1 MLDASDALRSCET
14 FWREWSARCTY
25 AGPYRDS
32 VLRSLLTLEA
42 LTYAPTGGIIA
53 APTTSLPQQLGGVR
67 NWDYRYC
74 WLRDASLTLRA
85 LMACG
90 YYDEADAWRRW
101 LVRAVADDVGRI
113 QVVYGVDAERNLAE
127 RELPW
132 LPGYQGA
139 RPVRVGNAAHAQLQ
153 IDALGETLAVLHL
166 ARAGGLAELTECWP
180 LERELVAQIERL
192 WSMPDH
198 GLWEVRGPP
207 QHFTHSKV
215 MAWVGV
221 DRAVASAEAW
231 GLDGPL
237 DRWRGLRERIHADVC
252 ARAYDPELGT
262 FVQAYGSRL
271 LDATLLIIPL
281 TGFLSGVDDRVR
293 RTVNAVERQ
302 LVVDGLVARYDPAFD
317 DGLPSGQ
324 GACLACS
331 FWLVEALAAIGRVD
345 DATSLFERLLELRN
359 DVGLLAEQYDVRAR
373 RQTGNFPQAFSHVA
387 LITAANRLATIQ
399 GDRTANRKRV

>member
-1 MLDASDALRSCET
+1 
-14 FWREWSARCTY
+14 
-25 AGPYRDS
+25 
-32 VLRSLLTLEA
+32 
-42 LTYAPTGGIIA
+42 
-53 APTTSLPQQLGGVR
+53 
-67 NWDYRYC
+67 
-74 WLRDASLTLRA
+74 
-85 LMACG
+85 
-90 YYDEADAWRRW
+90 
-101 LVRAVADDVGRI
+101 
-113 QVVYGVDAERNLAE
+113 
-127 RELPW
+127 
-132 LPGYQGA
+132 
-139 RPVRVGNAAHAQLQ
+139 
-153 IDALGETLAVLHL
+153 
-166 ARAGGLAELTECWP
+166 
-180 LERELVAQIERL
+180 
-192 WSMPDH
+192 
-198 GLWEVRGPP
+198 
-207 QHFTHSKV
+207 
-215 MAWVGV
+215 
-221 DRAVASAEAW
+221 
-231 GLDGPL
+231 LDGPL

-271 LDATLLIIPL
+271 LDATLMIIPL

-324 GACLACS
+324 GAFLACS

-387 LITAANRLATIQ
+387 LIPAANRLATIQ